1 MLKKLPHPHFK
12 GRKKEKANWKLKEN
26 EEGWLMMM
34 GITTD
39 EDDEEGTR
47 LKEAKPKE
55 RIKVRRDERRKR
67 GIGCSWRLDR
77 WREDE

>member
-1 MLKKLPHPHFK
+1 LE
-12 GRKKEKANWKLKEN
+12 RKEEGEGELETEEN
-26 EEGWLMMM
+26 GEGWLMMM

-55 RIKVRRDERRKR
+55 RMEVKE
-67 GIGCSWRLDR
+67 G
-77 WREDE
+77 

>member
-1 MLKKLPHPHFK
+1 
-12 GRKKEKANWKLKEN
+12 
-26 EEGWLMMM
+26 MMM